1 MTREEFN
8 KLYDLLELAN
18 PGEYE
23 YNGEDT
29 ISNEVR
35 RGIWISIINLEDTQG
50 KDSWSDCY
58 DLRNANG
65 KLWERHVL
73 DLQGKRL
80 EIIED
85 VKRAAEKVFSDTVS
99 RSVSELR

>member
-1 MTREEFN
+1 MTREEFK

-35 RGIWISIINLEDTQG
+35 RGIWVSIINLEDTQG

-58 DLRNANG
+58 DLRNATC
-65 KLWERHVL
+65 KLWERHLL

-85 VKRAAEKVFSDTVS
+85 VKRAAEKVFSH
-99 RSVSELR
+99 E

>member
-1 MTREEFN
+1 MTREEFK

-35 RGIWISIINLEDTQG
+35 RGIWVSIINLEDTQG

-73 DLQGKRL
+73 DLQGKKMR
-80 EIIED
+80 
-85 VKRAAEKVFSDTVS
+85 KRPAPSIWQLSSISSGRDWK
-99 RSVSELR
+99 

>member
-1 MTREEFN
+1 MTREEFK

-35 RGIWISIINLEDTQG
+35 RGIWVSIINLED
-50 KDSWSDCY
+50 
-58 DLRNANG
+58 LRVRTHGATAMIC
-65 KLWERHVL
+65 EM
-73 DLQGKRL
+73 Q
-80 EIIED
+80 
-85 VKRAAEKVFSDTVS
+85 TVS
-99 RSVSELR
+99 FGSVMFWTCKGRDWK

>member
-1 MTREEFN
+1 MNTTTSEAFN

-23 YNGEDT
+23 YNGEDI

-35 RGIWISIINLEDTQG
+35 RGIWVSIINLEDTQG

-85 VKRAAEKVFSDTVS
+85 VKRAAEKVFSH
-99 RSVSELR
+99 E